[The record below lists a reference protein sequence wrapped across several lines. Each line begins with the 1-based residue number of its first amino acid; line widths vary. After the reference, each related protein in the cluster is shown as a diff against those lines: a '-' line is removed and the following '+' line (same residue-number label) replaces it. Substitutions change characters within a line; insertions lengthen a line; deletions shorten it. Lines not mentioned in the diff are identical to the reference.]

1 MSSKARA
8 RLLLPTQ
15 VAASDK
21 PSCPA
26 KTFPSRRAAPRE
38 HHGRDRANFPSPNP
52 QENRTINLLNQDT
65 DSAKGP
71 YLPWQHLCPT
81 PARGVPCRSGYST
94 LGFTAAPLR
103 ITNLQ
108 LSWLLDT
115 RQKHH
120 PPPETSPR
128 CRYPPSTIQRRLDL
142 PLDKL
147 ISLSYNDGDRQQ
159 GKKTAV

>member
-1 MSSKARA
+1 MISKARA

-15 VAASDK
+15 VAPSYK

-26 KTFPSRRAAPRE
+26 KTFLARRAARRE
-38 HHGRDRANFPSPNP
+38 HHGRDNFPSQNP

-71 YLPWQHLCPT
+71 YLPRQHLCPA
-81 PARGVPCRSGYST
+81 PAPGVPCHGGYST

-128 CRYPPSTIQRRLDL
+128 CRYLPTTIQQRLDL

-147 ISLSYNDGDRQQ
+147 ISLSYNDDDRQQ